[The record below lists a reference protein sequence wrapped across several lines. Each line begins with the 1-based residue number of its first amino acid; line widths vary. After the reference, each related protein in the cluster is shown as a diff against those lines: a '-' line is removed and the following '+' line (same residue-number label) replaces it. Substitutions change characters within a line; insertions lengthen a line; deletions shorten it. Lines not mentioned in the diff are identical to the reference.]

1 MKQKIFQWNK
11 IYFLGN
17 FVLWKKFFF
26 WSKKIFAQG
35 GTVEKSGPKKN
46 HEKKDF
52 PNLRLTRRRLS
63 PFRPHL
69 EWKKNRFFGRLKD
82 AFFWQQKSGAL
93 ELLEENARG
102 ELGKIME
109 KTQNPQNFKK
119 RKTNA

>member
-17 FVLWKKFFF
+17 FVLWKKIFF

-52 PNLRLTRRRLS
+52 PNLRLQEEDSLLS
-63 PFRPHL
+63 VPIL
-69 EWKKNRFFGRLKD
+69 SEKK
-82 AFFWQQKSGAL
+82 
-93 ELLEENARG
+93 
-102 ELGKIME
+102 
-109 KTQNPQNFKK
+109 
-119 RKTNA
+119 